1 MYVAGLV
8 AAFPDLAFAVKR
20 ISVDGDRQPEGTAS
34 VVGFFNQKTFGEQL
48 GLQALI
54 VFRKGESPLPFGM
67 SVRSDPGNTA
77 EPGALT
83 MTSIDVYSDQEQGS
97 RASRSPASKPTL
109 STPDSRAR
117 PAPEQTARR
126 PLRTHSENDGTT
138 IRVCLRIPA
147 LIDG

>member
-34 VVGFFNQKTFGEQL
+34 VVGFFNQKTFVEQL

-83 MTSIDVYSDQEQGS
+83 MTSIDVDSDQSKDQEQAEVQLRSLRYPHQTRGRRLLLS
-97 RASRSPASKPTL
+97 KRLADPSVLTAKTTAQPSAST
-109 STPDSRAR
+109 
-117 PAPEQTARR
+117 
-126 PLRTHSENDGTT
+126 
-138 IRVCLRIPA
+138 
-147 LIDG
+147 

>member
-34 VVGFFNQKTFGEQL
+34 VVGFFNQKTFVEQL

-67 SVRSDPGNTA
+67 SVRSDPNNTA

-83 MTSIDVYSDQEQGS
+83 MTSIDVDSDQRQGS
-97 RASRSPASKPTL
+97 RASRSPASNRRRYPHQSRGRGLLL
-109 STPDSRAR
+109 SKRLADPSVL
-117 PAPEQTARR
+117 TAK
-126 PLRTHSENDGTT
+126 TT
-138 IRVCLRIPA
+138 AQPSA
-147 LIDG
+147 ST

>member
-20 ISVDGDRQPEGTAS
+20 ISVDGDRQPEGTAN
-34 VVGFFNQKTFGEQL
+34 VVGFFNQKTFVEQL

-83 MTSIDVYSDQEQGS
+83 MTSIDVDSDQSKDQEQAEVQLRSLRYPHQTRGRGLLLS
-97 RASRSPASKPTL
+97 KRLADPSVLTAKTTAQSSAST
-109 STPDSRAR
+109 
-117 PAPEQTARR
+117 
-126 PLRTHSENDGTT
+126 
-138 IRVCLRIPA
+138 
-147 LIDG
+147 